1 MEIIKEANDFYQLKD
16 ELWSGALDTMQI
28 IEDNDKQNELM
39 TLLEDVFYEATD
51 LTKVNDYLWFDRDDI
66 LEQLDINEEDDEE
79 EDEDEQSPL
88 LINLFSGILGC
99 FTSYSI
105 ILLYSGVRSSVVLK
119 WSFIYITDELKKNEA
134 L

>member
-51 LTKVNDYLWFDRDDI
+51 STKVNDYLWFDRDDI
-66 LEQLDINEEDDEE
+66 LEQLDINEDEE
-79 EDEDEQSPL
+79 EDEDE
-88 LINLFSGILGC
+88 
-99 FTSYSI
+99 
-105 ILLYSGVRSSVVLK
+105 
-119 WSFIYITDELKKNEA
+119 
-134 L
+134 

>member
-51 LTKVNDYLWFDRDDI
+51 LTKINDYLWFDRDDI

-79 EDEDEQSPL
+79 EDEDE
-88 LINLFSGILGC
+88 
-99 FTSYSI
+99 
-105 ILLYSGVRSSVVLK
+105 
-119 WSFIYITDELKKNEA
+119 
-134 L
+134 